1 MSQADAASVEGEARD
16 KPTTTG
22 TGCYKNYDHNLF
34 ARHKRKNSKSPKTTP
49 NRQQSQRMIQ
59 RDSRNSSP
67 QLVDVSYDDDEDD
80 DDMIMQVTSNV
91 LTSPNNVNERESRS
105 RTRQSQNSAPI
116 IPPHHHH
123 HHHQPISSSGSL
135 VDSGIVLKSQG
146 HAMQGASAQAANQA
160 NLLLGQRDQVTHSIP
175 FYRKL
180 RSFLHDKFFLPRFFV
195 LFYKPIQKTYK
206 LVSLVFIFDITRYF
220 TTPTP
225 TANYFYFSVV

>member
-49 NRQQSQRMIQ
+49 SRQATQLLQR

-67 QLVDVSYDDDEDD
+67 QLVDVSYDDDDD

-91 LTSPNNVNERESRS
+91 LTSPNNVNSNENRRSRS
-105 RTRQSQNSAPI
+105 GGGGPQNSSN
-116 IPPHHHH
+116 PPPHHHHH

-146 HAMQGASAQAANQA
+146 HALQGASAQAANQA
-160 NLLLGQRDQVTHSIP
+160 NLLIGQRDQV
-175 FYRKL
+175 
-180 RSFLHDKFFLPRFFV
+180 
-195 LFYKPIQKTYK
+195 
-206 LVSLVFIFDITRYF
+206 
-220 TTPTP
+220 
-225 TANYFYFSVV
+225 N